1 MINITDVVYQMFAI
15 LIPVALIIMIFFIV
29 RSSKKRNEQLKR
41 LEAKIDNLQ
50 KNNKK

>member
-1 MINITDVVYQMFAI
+1 VINMTDVIYQMFAI
-15 LIPVALIIMIFFIV
+15 LIPVTLIILIFFFV

-50 KNNKK
+50 KKS